1 MKRQLVICRA
11 QRRMA
16 GRRAVLRSVD
26 EALRM
31 LDARTDGEGL
41 LHQRDAACQQR
52 FKRIAGAVA
61 DGEDHGLGGQ
71 LLFALRVDIADG
83 GDMAV

>member
-1 MKRQLVICRA
+1 MKRQLVIRRA

-31 LDARTDGEGL
+31 LDTRTDGEGF
-41 LHQRDAACQQR
+41 LHQRDAAFQQR